1 MKNKN
6 IIVYYINLSSA
17 IERRERMERLLSQRG
32 VHASRVEAVVIRSYD
47 EVRDIYN
54 NSIID
59 RLYTKTLMLGEIGC
73 YLSHL
78 KCMKNLL
85 ESGMEWGG
93 NYGG

>member
-1 MKNKN
+1 
-6 IIVYYINLSSA
+6 
-17 IERRERMERLLSQRG
+17 MERLLSQRG

-47 EVRDIYN
+47 EVIDIYN

-85 ESGMEWGG
+85 ESGMEWGAIMEDDIDLSKKF
-93 NYGG
+93 YSFYAH